1 MQCCQSNPSLIAFQ
15 KIALKEMNKK
25 PVPCLYMPIQIQY
38 LPIVRMSLIAF
49 SENCLDSSG
58 KMGDNEEKARAMVQ
72 DAEKKLASK
81 PGFLSGIFG

>member
-1 MQCCQSNPSLIAFQ
+1 MQCRHSNPSLIALRE
-15 KIALKEMNKK
+15 INKK
-25 PVPCLYMPIQIQY
+25 PVSCLQAPYTVHNPIFTFCY
-38 LPIVRMSLIAF
+38 RMSLIAF

-58 KMGDNEEKARAMVQ
+58 KMGDNEQKARAMVQ